1 MQTSITRCLKALFA
15 ICLFVGGVYWFV
27 VSLIGWKQE
36 GFIVFT
42 DGEQGKT
49 AISGLLFSLTFMLYG
64 AMELIKLMYD
74 YESKG

>member
-1 MQTSITRCLKALFA
+1 
-15 ICLFVGGVYWFV
+15 VGGVYWFV